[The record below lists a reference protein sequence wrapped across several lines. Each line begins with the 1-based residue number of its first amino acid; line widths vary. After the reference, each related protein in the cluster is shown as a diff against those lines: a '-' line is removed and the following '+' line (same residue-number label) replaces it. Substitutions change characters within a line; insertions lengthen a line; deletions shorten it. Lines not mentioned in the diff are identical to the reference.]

1 MRPELRSRSEHGT
14 DLDLLSWRFV
24 SPMIVASTAAI
35 GGGYG
40 VRQWILNLQVP
51 HDYRRT
57 DVDGHVAQIAR
68 ELELRD
74 KGVGMMTAA
83 VVRDV
88 THGHEMGVDVW
99 TTVGVKTPIWAA
111 SDEEVGE
118 DHVAPGTI
126 NIVAFLPVRLSDAGL
141 LNALTTVTEAKSQA
155 LWDGGI
161 PATGT
166 ASDAVCVV
174 CPTNGE
180 SDRFGGPR
188 SVWGS
193 RLARAVHRAILSGLG
208 GRYR

>member
-1 MRPELRSRSEHGT
+1 MQPELRSRSEQG
-14 DLDLLSWRFV
+14 DELDFLSWRFV

-57 DVDGHVAQIAR
+57 DVNRHVGQIAR
-68 ELELRD
+68 DLELRD
-74 KGVGMMTAA
+74 EGVGMMTAA
-83 VVRDV
+83 AVMDV
-88 THGHEMGVDVW
+88 THGHDMGVDVW
-99 TTVGVKTPIWAA
+99 ATVGVQRPIWAA
-111 SDEEVGE
+111 SDEEAGE
-118 DHVAPGTI
+118 DDRAPGTI
-126 NIVAFLPVRLSDAGL
+126 NIVAFLPARVAEAGL
-141 LNALTTVTEAKSQA
+141 LNALTTATEAKSQA

-161 PATGT
+161 AATGT

-174 CPTNGE
+174 CPLNEE

-193 RLARAVHRAILSGLG
+193 RLARAVHRAILSGLD
-208 GRYR
+208 GRDR